1 MGMAMR
7 GVTHC
12 SECGS
17 PLGMGE
23 FDICQTC
30 INEKNNK
37 VKQEQEKRLERVL
50 SIFDGVTNKEIVA
63 FRRFLKTLDKE
74 ERKKEIQYRMSEL
87 QKELD
92 NLNKE

>member
-1 MGMAMR
+1 MSLAMR
-7 GVTHC
+7 GLTHC
-12 SECGS
+12 EECGS

-23 FDICQTC
+23 YGICLKC

-74 ERKKEIQYRMSEL
+74 ERKKEIQYKMSEL

>member
-1 MGMAMR
+1 MSMAMR

-23 FDICQTC
+23 FGICQQC
-30 INEKNNK
+30 VNERNNK
-37 VKQEQEKRLERVL
+37 V
-50 SIFDGVTNKEIVA
+50 
-63 FRRFLKTLDKE
+63 KE
-74 ERKKEIQYRMSEL
+74 ERKKEIQYRIAEL

>member
-1 MGMAMR
+1 MGMAMT
-7 GVTHC
+7 GLTHC
-12 SECGS
+12 VRCGS

-23 FDICQTC
+23 FGTCQQC
-30 INEKNNK
+30 VNEKNNK
-37 VKQEQEKRLERVL
+37 VKEEQEKRLERVL

-74 ERKKEIQYRMSEL
+74 ERKKEIQYRMAEL

-92 NLNKE
+92 DLNKE

>member
-23 FDICQTC
+23 FGICQTC

-37 VKQEQEKRLERVL
+37 VKQEQEKKIRK
-50 SIFDGVTNKEIVA
+50 SIKYI
-63 FRRFLKTLDKE
+63 
-74 ERKKEIQYRMSEL
+74 
-87 QKELD
+87 
-92 NLNKE
+92 